1 LNKKCQNWLQHCV
14 KGKNGSK
21 TDRTSFAIDI
31 AKMKFNRRK
40 TDE

>member
-1 LNKKCQNWLQHCV
+1 MPELAEHCV
-14 KGKNGSK
+14 KGKNESK
-21 TDRTSFAIDI
+21 TDRTSFAIEI